1 MGDGREGQNAKRYLF
16 WTSFNTNKVGAGKQ
30 IPVLIQTGDGKYY
43 VSETTTG
50 QRTDKKGVGYVAIS
64 KSLFVNQ
71 YTDQYKK
78 VLDAGTEYLTLE
90 DAYDAYITALNNAKY
105 DEVRESSRG

>member
-1 MGDGREGQNAKRYLF
+1 M
-16 WTSFNTNKVGAGKQ
+16 
-30 IPVLIQTGDGKYY
+30 
-43 VSETTTG
+43 
-50 QRTDKKGVGYVAIS
+50 
-64 KSLFVNQ
+64 NQ

-90 DAYDAYITALNNAKY
+90 DAYDAYIAALNNTKY